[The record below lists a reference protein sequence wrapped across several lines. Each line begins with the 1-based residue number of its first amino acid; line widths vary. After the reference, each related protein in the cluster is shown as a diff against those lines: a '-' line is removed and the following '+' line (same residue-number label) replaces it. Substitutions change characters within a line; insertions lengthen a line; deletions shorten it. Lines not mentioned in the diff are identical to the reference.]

1 MLRYSTSRLN
11 VLNLTIA
18 VVIMFFTAY
27 VGLIFLA
34 IDPAFVDTDLY
45 TLCVGGFA
53 LSLAYVVL
61 STTSRALNAM
71 FVSGW

>member
-1 MLRYSTSRLN
+1 M
-11 VLNLTIA
+11 
-18 VVIMFFTAY
+18 
-27 VGLIFLA
+27 GLIFLA
-34 IDPAFVDTDLY
+34 TDPAFVDTGLY

-53 LSLAYVVL
+53 LSLAYVVV